1 MLIVSL
7 LPAGTGRQ
15 QDRSTGRVNIGW
27 PSLNQATSS
36 ASHLP
41 DRRRVVVIPTYNEA
55 ASLTVIVGQV
65 LRAVSADILVL
76 DDNSPDGTGDLADRM
91 AAEEPRISVIHRPAK
106 AGLGPAYVE
115 GFQAALA
122 RGYEQI
128 FQMDADGSHAAAS
141 LPALAAALE
150 HADLAV
156 GSRYVP
162 GGGVENWSALRQAIS
177 RGGSLYARALLGLP
191 VQDTTSGFKGWRA
204 DLLRA
209 VLHGTVAANG
219 YVFQVEM
226 TYRATQHG
234 ARIREIPIIFADRAL
249 GQSKFSSRIIAEA
262 SLRVARLGLNRLL
275 SRQPLA

>member
-1 MLIVSL
+1 M
-7 LPAGTGRQ
+7 
-15 QDRSTGRVNIGW
+15 
-27 PSLNQATSS
+27 
-36 ASHLP
+36 
-41 DRRRVVVIPTYNEA
+41 VVIPTYNEA
-55 ASLTVIVGQV
+55 ASLPVIIGQV
-65 LRAVSADILVL
+65 LRALPTDILVL

-91 AAEEPRISVIHRPAK
+91 AAEEPRISVIHRPGK

-141 LPALAAALE
+141 LPALAATLE
-150 HADLAV
+150 YADLAV

-162 GGGVENWSALRQAIS
+162 GGAVENWSVVRRAIS
-177 RGGSLYARALLGLP
+177 RGGSIYARAMLGLP

-219 YVFQVEM
+219 YVFQIEM
-226 TYRATQHG
+226 TYRAVQEHAT
-234 ARIREIPIIFADRAL
+234 IREVPIVFADRAL

-262 SLRVARLGLNRLL
+262 SLRVARLGLRRLF
-275 SRQPLA
+275 SRQPVA